1 MALEFIEKT
10 HTYLLD
16 GEEVPSVS
24 EIIRFAER
32 EVYKEPNKFQM
43 DQAADRGTRVHKA
56 CEELDRTGS
65 CECDGDIA
73 GYVNAYAKFL
83 ADNKVEWDM
92 IEQPVIG
99 LGGRYAGT
107 LDRLGKLN
115 DKKVIL
121 DIKTTRTITGKHK
134 VLYGAQMSM
143 YAAARTP
150 DNKGLPDD
158 ADLYILQLKDDGTY
172 KLIKLKFDPGLVS
185 CCLYLHESFEK
196 TKRRKKKHG

>member
-56 CEELDRTGS
+56 CEELDRKGICTV
-65 CECDGDIA
+65 DGDIE

-83 ADNKVEWDM
+83 ADNKVEWSM
-92 IEQPVIG
+92 IEQMV
-99 LGGRYAGT
+99 LGQGYAGT
-107 LDRLGKLN
+107 IDRAGTIN
-115 DKKVIL
+115 NKKVI
-121 DIKTTRTITGKHK
+121 
-134 VLYGAQMSM
+134 
-143 YAAARTP
+143 
-150 DNKGLPDD
+150 
-158 ADLYILQLKDDGTY
+158 
-172 KLIKLKFDPGLVS
+172 
-185 CCLYLHESFEK
+185 EK
-196 TKRRKKKHG
+196 N